1 MYQALL
7 ASGDQRSADFILKK
21 IPRDDAEICTV
32 ISACQKTYVDKVKSV
47 EGEKKKKIVKSVEGV
62 EKKKNV
68 KSVEEEMKKKNVKLV
83 EGEMKKKN
91 VKSEEGKKKK
101 KKKKKGT
108 EKKQESEVSV
118 E

>member
-83 EGEMKKKN
+83 EGEMKKK
-91 VKSEEGKKKK
+91 KK

>member
-47 EGEKKKKIVKSVEGV
+47 EEEK
-62 EKKKNV
+62 KKKNV
-68 KSVEEEMKKKNVKLV
+68 KSVEGAKKKKNVKLV

-91 VKSEEGKKKK
+91 VKSVEGEKKKKK

-108 EKKQESEVSV
+108 EKKQETES
-118 E
+118 